1 MKSLSSLTQVRKGRS
16 YFEPLAEESDDEETP
31 DEVGSVSGAQPG
43 VGGAAGARL
52 ERKGRWRNRK
62 EKKTEAER
70 KEQLKILR
78 TVHPGGLDAVTEGE
92 WEVLEMAVDSAATE
106 TVLND
111 EMVSTVETKDGAAS
125 RRGTE
130 YEVANGETI
139 PNLGEKTFLGETEE
153 GYKRNICAQ
162 VCDVNKALLSVKKV
176 TEAGNRVIFDKDGSY
191 IEDKESGE
199 KIWMTEKGGMFT
211 IKLWTKKGF

>member
-1 MKSLSSLTQVRKGRS
+1 MH
-16 YFEPLAEESDDEETP
+16 P
-31 DEVGSVSGAQPG
+31 SG
-43 VGGAAGARL
+43 L
-52 ERKGRWRNRK
+52 N
-62 EKKTEAER
+62 
-70 KEQLKILR
+70 
-78 TVHPGGLDAVTEGE
+78 AVAEGE

-111 EMVSTVETKDGAAS
+111 GMVNSVETKDGAAS

-153 GYKRNICAQ
+153 GFKKNIGAQ

-176 TEAGNRVIFDKDGSY
+176 VEAGNRVIFDEEGSY
-191 IEDKESGE
+191 IEDKASGE

-211 IKLWTKKGF
+211 IKLWIKKGF